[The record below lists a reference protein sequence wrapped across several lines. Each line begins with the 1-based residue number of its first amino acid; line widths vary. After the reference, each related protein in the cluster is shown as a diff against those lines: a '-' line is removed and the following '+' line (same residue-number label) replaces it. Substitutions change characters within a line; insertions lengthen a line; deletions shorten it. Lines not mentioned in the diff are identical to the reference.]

1 MTQAVSK
8 VESQVLKAGSLF
20 NLADKWIA
28 FAQVSAASVKA
39 YGKGI
44 KRLQEWTAAN
54 QIITPTRGDMVAY
67 REYLGV
73 KYQPTTANL
82 YLTAAKLF
90 FEFLAVEGY
99 IEKNPC
105 EHLKGFKIETTH
117 KKSALSAE
125 MTRTV
130 INKLKFDTATLT
142 GKRNL
147 AMYALMTS
155 CGLRCI
161 EVVRANIEDIT
172 KNGGVIRLYVQG
184 KGKSQKDSAVNIPA
198 GVYSLICEYMA
209 ARGVV
214 TADSP
219 LFASVSNR
227 NFGGRLTT
235 TSISRIIKKALRD
248 GGYDS
253 PRLTAHSLRHSA
265 ATVAL
270 KNGASLREVQDLLRH
285 KNIAVTQVY
294 LHELN
299 SIENPASNIAASA
312 FGF

>member
-8 VESQVLKAGSLF
+8 VKNQVLAGSIF
-20 NLADKWIA
+20 SLADKWIA

-54 QIITPTRGDMVAY
+54 QIFTPTRGDMVAY

-90 FEFLAVEGY
+90 FDFLAVEGY

-105 EHLKGFKIETTH
+105 EHIKGFKIENTH
-117 KKSALSAE
+117 KKAALSAE
-125 MTRTV
+125 MTKAV
-130 INKLKFDTATLT
+130 VNKFDTSTLE
-142 GKRNL
+142 GKRNKAL
-147 AMYALMTS
+147 YALMTS

-161 EVVRANIEDIT
+161 EVVRANVSDIEKI
-172 KNGGVIRLYVQG
+172 GGVIRLAIQG
-184 KGKSQKDSAVNIPA
+184 KGKSQKDAGVTIPA

-219 LFASVSNR
+219 LFVSVSNR

-235 TSISRIIKKALRD
+235 TSISRIIKKSLRD

-285 KNIAVTQVY
+285 KNISVTQVY